1 MRIFH
6 AIRRCEELTMENAQL
21 RKEVEELRAK
31 LKQAKAETEDKYRK
45 IGNLISD
52 NGRLIKVNAYLA
64 EELGRNP
71 RRRRVDDHGDII
83 KQEQQ

>member
-21 RKEVEELRAK
+21 RKEVAELRAK
-31 LKQAKAETEDKYRK
+31 LKQAKDETEDKYRK

-64 EELGRNP
+64 EELGKKP
-71 RRRRVDDHGDII
+71 RRRRIDENGDII
-83 KQEQQ
+83 TKQQ